1 MKKLI
6 ALLFAISLIA
16 IVSCNSVE
24 TKTEVKK
31 DSTVVKVDT
40 SKVQVE
46 VVKK

>member
-16 IVSCNSVE
+16 MVSCNSVE
-24 TKTEVKK
+24 TKVDVKK
-31 DSTVVKVDT
+31 DSTLVKVDT
-40 SKVQVE
+40 NKVQVE